1 MEGVQGEPSYYRGG
15 GGGGDHFN
23 IRDCLGENAAIGQA
37 SSWFLKN
44 LYSLS
49 IIGHLKPKTSFQKS
63 SELLWRVAFCCSVLL
78 QPFLVGKA
86 VVPLQRWLAA
96 PSFSSQCQLDVRSSA
111 LARGVSED
119 DPVVGKLE
127 VRD

>member
-1 MEGVQGEPSYYRGG
+1 MLPLTILIPKEPLQFVNHWSPKT
-15 GGGGDHFN
+15 
-23 IRDCLGENAAIGQA
+23 
-37 SSWFLKN
+37 KN
-44 LYSLS
+44 LFSKILM
-49 IIGHLKPKTSFQKS
+49 
-63 SELLWRVAFCCSVLL
+63 ELLWRVAFCCSVLL

-96 PSFSSQCQLDVRSSA
+96 PSFSFQCQLDVRSSA